1 MHTLKKIATLLPLCS
16 HIVQHMVRIRTLL
29 KRIVT
34 ATAASAHILVITD
47 NKMDIKKLWEH
58 YENMVAQDDH
68 LRRSITEL
76 ENERADVQAEIRETL
91 TAIESIQGEIDWG

>member
-1 MHTLKKIATLLPLCS
+1 
-16 HIVQHMVRIRTLL
+16 
-29 KRIVT
+29 
-34 ATAASAHILVITD
+34 
-47 NKMDIKKLWEH
+47 MDIKKLWEH